1 MARLCTYST
10 GKEGGFN
17 LVTITAQRAFDVYH
31 MNKRGEKP
39 EKLSIDEG
47 EENSRPEFTDGVGD
61 EDESRFD
68 RRRKNK
74 SRKKHN
80 NDKGNHSHGHKPH
93 GDKPQRV
100 QSDKQ

>member
-1 MARLCTYST
+1 M
-10 GKEGGFN
+10 
-17 LVTITAQRAFDVYH
+17 TITAQRAFDVYH

-39 EKLSIDEG
+39 EKLSAEEG
-47 EENSRPEFTDGVGD
+47 ETEARPEFTDGVGD

-80 NDKGNHSHGHKPH
+80 NDRRPKERREGNPGENQEGHSHAHH
-93 GDKPQRV
+93 NHHSDKPQRV
-100 QSDKQ
+100 PQEK